1 LSSSS
6 RILVGAGN
14 VRPASFPSF
23 EAPSLAESRPSAASI
38 TRERAALAAEAE
50 MLRARARA
58 EASELGRRE
67 GRAAAY
73 AEWSGRMG
81 AAVESLE
88 AAARGLLAR
97 RVELAAEV
105 QRQLPRLLGVL
116 IRKVLGA
123 ELSVSDTAVRTII
136 RHVTERLA
144 GYDRPVT
151 IRVNPDMLE
160 PFQEWRRGAGADS
173 AVPAGVR
180 VDVDATLQPGDWLLE
195 TGDGFIDGRVE
206 SQLEEAWGCL
216 AELPE

>member
-1 LSSSS
+1 LSRNG
-6 RILVGAGN
+6 RILVDAAA

-23 EAPSLAESRPSAASI
+23 EAESFAPRAPVGAL
-38 TRERAALAAEAE
+38 EHDRAAVAAETE
-50 MLRARARA
+50 RLRGRIRA
-58 EASELGRRE
+58 EATELGRRE
-67 GRAAAY
+67 GRAAAQT
-73 AEWSGRMG
+73 EWSGRMA

-105 QRQLPRLLGVL
+105 ERQLPRLLAVL
-116 IRKVLGA
+116 VRKVLGA
-123 ELSVSDTAVRTII
+123 ELAVSDTAVRTIV

-151 IRVNPDMLE
+151 IRLHPAMLE
-160 PFQEWRRGAGADS
+160 PFQEWRRTAGAE
-173 AVPAGVR
+173 AVPSGVR
-180 VDVDATLQPGDWLLE
+180 VEVDASLGPGDWLLE

-206 SQLEEAWGCL
+206 SQLEEAWSRL